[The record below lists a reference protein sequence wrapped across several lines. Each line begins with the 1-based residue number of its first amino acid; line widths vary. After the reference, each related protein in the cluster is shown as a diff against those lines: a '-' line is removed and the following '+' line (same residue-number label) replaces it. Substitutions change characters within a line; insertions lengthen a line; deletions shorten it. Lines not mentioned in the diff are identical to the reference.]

1 VKTLIDGHNALGAL
15 DIRGRTH
22 EERRHALMSMVASL
36 ASDAVIYF
44 DAQKSPEGLL
54 NREGR
59 HGVLAE
65 YCRDAPADDYILEA
79 VRNARR
85 PADILVVSNDREVA
99 GKAKQQGAKSMGIQE
114 FFLRGRQKGG
124 KDGRGKGATDSAP
137 RLTADRLRGM
147 KTDYKPSDFGL
158 PDEVDLDNPD
168 ID

>member
-1 VKTLIDGHNALGAL
+1 MKVLIDGHNALGAL

-22 EERRHALMSMVASL
+22 EERRHALMSIVASL

-44 DAQKSPEGLL
+44 DARKSPDGLL

-65 YCRDAPADDYILEA
+65 YCRDAPADDYILDA
-79 VRNARR
+79 VRAARL

-99 GKAKQQGAKSMGIQE
+99 GKAKQQGAKVSGVQE
-114 FFLRGRQKGG
+114 FFLRGKKR
-124 KDGRGKGATDSAP
+124 RSSASSDSAP
-137 RLTADRLRGM
+137 RLTQDRLRNM